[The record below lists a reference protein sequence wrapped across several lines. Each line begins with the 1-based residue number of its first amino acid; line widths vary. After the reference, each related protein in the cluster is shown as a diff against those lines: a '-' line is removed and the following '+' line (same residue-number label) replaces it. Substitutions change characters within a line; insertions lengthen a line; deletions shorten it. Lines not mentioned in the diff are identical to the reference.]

1 MRFAGAEES
10 KSPAL
15 QAAHDPAMEDKQPQS
30 LVLQESPLIA
40 DLNSGESQLLRRYR
54 EFRELQS
61 QIAHL
66 RVENEELRRQLR
78 DHGIEQVP
86 EPAELK
92 WLIYFRAPASKAQ
105 VLAVVRE
112 GLAALFA
119 REPSFRGRE
128 CATFWAA
135 QERSGWQAF
144 RVDYVGHKLAAFRTA
159 MKAAHAA
166 ARLPASEVR
175 TTQPPSVTLYRQL
188 PQVPPLFAG
197 TLEELAGALQDAME
211 QVFM

>member
-1 MRFAGAEES
+1 
-10 KSPAL
+10 
-15 QAAHDPAMEDKQPQS
+15 MER
-30 LVLQESPLIA
+30 E
-40 DLNSGESQLLRRYR
+40 LLRRHPEVR
-54 EFRELQS
+54 ALQS

-66 RVENEELRRQLR
+66 RVENAELRRQLR

-92 WLIYFRAPASKAQ
+92 WLIYFRPPASKAQ

-119 REPSFRGRE
+119 RDPSFRGRE

-135 QERSGWQAF
+135 QERSEWQAF
-144 RVDYVGHKLAAFRTA
+144 RIDYVGHKLAAFRTA

-188 PQVPPLFAG
+188 PPVPPLFTG
-197 TLEELAGALQDAME
+197 TLEELAGALQNAME